1 MMTRSFMSSG
11 RNTTLLLIAAILIGS
26 LVGRSAPAI
35 GEAAG
40 SFVDPLILGLVFL
53 LFFEL
58 RLAPIARATRHLR
71 FLSISWVANFLI
83 IPMIGWGVASV
94 FLSGQPLL
102 YTGLLIYFMAPC
114 TDWFLGFTKLAKG
127 DTALGSV
134 LIPINLISQL
144 LLFPIYLALFADASV
159 AADLP
164 GIAVSLWQW
173 FILPFAAGLA
183 GHQILKK
190 TLPSPAFGG
199 VMKAAGYLIPCVLA
213 ALVAFIFAANIATI
227 ISHAPAFARILAAV
241 FVFFTITWYLGEFL
255 SRRFRLA
262 QPERVLL
269 TMTTAARNA
278 PLMLG
283 LTTAVM
289 PDQPLIHAAIII
301 GMLVEFPHLT
311 ALSYLLLRKKSPATP
326 QTAAGTFTDSDPD
339 LPTKQATS

>member
-1 MMTRSFMSSG
+1 MTNPFLSGG
-11 RNTTLLLIAAILIGS
+11 RNTSLCLIAAILIGS
-26 LVGRSAPAI
+26 LIGGKSPDI
-35 GEAAG
+35 GETAG
-40 SFVDPLILGLVFL
+40 ACVDPLILGLVFL

-71 FLSISWVANFLI
+71 FLSIAWVANFLL
-83 IPMIGWGVASV
+83 IPAIGWGVASL

-114 TDWFLGFTKLAKG
+114 TDWFLGFTRLAGG

-134 LIPINLISQL
+134 LLPVNLISQL
-144 LLFPIYLALFADASV
+144 LLYPVYLALFAGAG
-159 AADLP
+159 AAVDLP
-164 GIAVSLWQW
+164 GMVSSLWQW
-173 FILPFAAGLA
+173 FVIPFALGLA
-183 GHQILKK
+183 GHLILRRILPAQGFDGVLK
-190 TLPSPAFGG
+190 TVGF
-199 VMKAAGYLIPCVLA
+199 LIPCILA
-213 ALVAFIFAANIATI
+213 ALVGCIFAANITTI
-227 ISHAPAFARILAAV
+227 LGHASAFALILAAV
-241 FVFFTITWYLGEFL
+241 FAFFIITWYLGEFL

-311 ALSYLLLRKKSPATP
+311 ALSQLLLRKKSPASP
-326 QTAAGTFTDSDPD
+326 HPPNAAAQPAN
-339 LPTKQATS
+339 P

>member
-1 MMTRSFMSSG
+1 VTNPFLSGG
-11 RNTTLLLIAAILIGS
+11 RNTTLFLIAAILIGS
-26 LVGRSAPAI
+26 LIGVKAPAI

-40 SFVDPLILGLVFL
+40 GHVDPLILGLVFL

-58 RLAPIARATRHLR
+58 RLAPIVRATRHLR
-71 FLSISWVANFLI
+71 FLSIAWVANFLL
-83 IPMIGWGVASV
+83 IPAIGWGVASL

-114 TDWFLGFTKLAKG
+114 TDWFLGFTRLAKG

-134 LIPINLISQL
+134 LLPVNLISQL
-144 LLFPIYLALFADASV
+144 LLFPVYLTLFAGANTAVDFA
-159 AADLP
+159 
-164 GIAVSLWQW
+164 GIASSLWQW
-173 FILPFAAGLA
+173 FVIPFAAGLG
-183 GHQILKK
+183 GHQILRRILPPRGFEGVLK
-190 TLPSPAFGG
+190 TVGFL
-199 VMKAAGYLIPCVLA
+199 VPCVLA
-213 ALVAFIFAANIATI
+213 VLVGCIFAANITTI
-227 ISHAPAFARILAAV
+227 LSHAPAFARILAAV
-241 FVFFTITWYLGEFL
+241 FVFFIITWYLGEFL

-289 PDQPLIHAAIII
+289 PDQPLVHAAIII

-311 ALSYLLLRKKSPATP
+311 ALSHLLLREKPHDNSQQPEAETVVSLTNP
-326 QTAAGTFTDSDPD
+326 
-339 LPTKQATS
+339 